1 MAKRRATKKRTARHV
16 QRSKKTYRTA
26 RAAWSRI
33 ARTRGLTPRQVQPA
47 HTRTHWRWSI
57 K

>member
-1 MAKRRATKKRTARHV
+1 MAKRRARKKSEVRYA

-26 RAAWSRI
+26 RGAWKDI
-33 ARTRGLTPRQVQPA
+33 AQARGLKPRQVKGA
-47 HTRTHWRWSI
+47 HTRTHWRWRI

>member
-1 MAKRRATKKRTARHV
+1 MAKKRATTKRAVRYV

-26 RAAWSRI
+26 RAAWNKI
-33 ARTRGLTPRQVQPA
+33 ASTSGLTALQVKPA
-47 HTRTHWRWSI
+47 HTRTHWRWRI

>member
-1 MAKRRATKKRTARHV
+1 MAKKRATKKRAVRYA

-26 RAAWSRI
+26 RAAWNDI
-33 ARTRGLTPRQVQPA
+33 ARSHGLKPRQVKGA
-47 HTRTHWRWSI
+47 HTRTHWRWRI